1 MSRFVFLNAFIA
13 IHTILFGTYGILLAL
28 LGGSARFVH
37 FYCAVPWAKVILK
50 VCGARVA
57 IEGIENIR
65 KDQPR
70 IYMANHTSYFDIFAL
85 LSALPV
91 DFKFIVKQE
100 LMRLPIFGPAM
111 RRAGYIGIER
121 EDPRKAL
128 RSMQEAAE
136 RIRKGASVL
145 IFPEGTRSEDGLL
158 HPFKP
163 GGFHLALRSGCDIVP
178 ITITGSRE
186 IVPKGSLRIQKGT
199 IRMVVGKEISLA
211 GQTKKNMGRVME
223 QVRNAM
229 ADQLTA
235 SRHQR
240 VG

>member
-1 MSRFVFLNAFIA
+1 
-13 IHTILFGTYGILLAL
+13 
-28 LGGSARFVH
+28 
-37 FYCAVPWAKVILK
+37 VILK
-50 VCGARVA
+50 VCGIKVKM
-57 IEGIENIR
+57 EGAENIQ
-65 KDQPR
+65 KDVSC

-85 LSALPV
+85 LSTLPV

-100 LMRLPIFGPAM
+100 LMRIPIFGLAM

-128 RSMQEAAE
+128 KSMREAAE
-136 RIRKGASVL
+136 RIKNGASVL
-145 IFPEGTRSEDGLL
+145 IFPEGTRSEDGCLQS
-158 HPFKP
+158 FKP

-199 IRMVVGKEISLA
+199 IRVVVGNSISLK
-211 GQTKKNMGRVME
+211 GQTKKNMGGVME

-229 ADQLTA
+229 AGQLSA
-235 SRHQR
+235 SIRDYGNIASSSELEQELTQH
-240 VG
+240 